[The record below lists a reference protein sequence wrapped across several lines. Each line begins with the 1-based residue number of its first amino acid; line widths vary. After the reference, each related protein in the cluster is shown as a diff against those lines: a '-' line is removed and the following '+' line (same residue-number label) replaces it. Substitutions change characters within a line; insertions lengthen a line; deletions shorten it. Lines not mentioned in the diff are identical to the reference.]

1 MHYVYILLYTSY
13 TITVLYT
20 VYIHYIYTIYTCVGR
35 YMVTEDENK
44 EKTVHVMSEVGVTKS
59 LAQFSDSG
67 ATSTGE
73 RLIDS
78 GRLGPGEMLTVD
90 LKKGA
95 FLLNDELKDNI
106 AQQRP
111 YGEWLGS
118 SVHLLPS
125 AGFAKEVD
133 VFIDNNIADPLLQ
146 KAALAI
152 DRKEVRLYLLKSAY
166 YFILI

>member
-1 MHYVYILLYTSY
+1 M
-13 TITVLYT
+13 
-20 VYIHYIYTIYTCVGR
+20 CR

-152 DRKEVRLYLLKSAY
+152 DRKQVSVYIYTWLFLC
-166 YFILI
+166 